1 MSRSTFEVC
10 ALAKKDLQP
19 DDKLD
24 AVGEYCYRAWIMTV
38 VDAQKAA
45 AVPYGVLEG
54 VTVTKPIKKG
64 ELLTDQNVAADKS
77 AHIYELKQLQNA
89 MLAKG

>member
-1 MSRSTFEVC
+1 MSRSILEVC

-19 DDKLD
+19 GDKPD

-45 AVPYGVLEG
+45 AVPYGVSEG
-54 VTVTKPIKKG
+54 GTVTKPIKNG

-77 AHIYELKQLQNA
+77 ARIYELKQLQNA